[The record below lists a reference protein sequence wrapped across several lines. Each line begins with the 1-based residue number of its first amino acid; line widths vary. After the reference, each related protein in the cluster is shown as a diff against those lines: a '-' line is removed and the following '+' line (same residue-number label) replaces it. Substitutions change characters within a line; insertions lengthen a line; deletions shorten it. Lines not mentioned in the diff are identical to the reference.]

1 MTSGAGPL
9 LGWGAVLVAIALFGV
24 GGFDLQA
31 LPALLLAGAGTASI
45 AVGAAAWAAQRR
57 RPPRPGEP
65 ELLLRSS
72 VATLVLTVGATL
84 AFVGAVVIGPGL
96 LWPGLAFIVAGAGG
110 LVREHRAARRLLKDA
125 RRGGS
130 A

>member
-1 MTSGAGPL
+1 MSSGAGPL
-9 LGWGAVLVAIALFGV
+9 LGWGAALIAIALLGV
-24 GGFDLQA
+24 GAFDLQA

-57 RPPRPGEP
+57 RPSRAGGQ

-72 VATLVLTVGATL
+72 VATLVLTAGATL

-96 LWPGLAFIVAGAGG
+96 LWPGLAFIVFGAGG
-110 LVREHRAARRLLKDA
+110 LVREHRAARRLLSEP
-125 RRGGS
+125 RREGG